1 MSTIKLYSA
10 IPSPSLAG
18 KTVIVYQAVLLA
30 PGHRSPAPSQGTDS
44 SVTYQKYR
52 YILYSHAGSLA
63 VTVAGPLWHRVRT
76 AQVCGCLPLP
86 NSLLS
91 LSTPDSMNI

>member
-18 KTVIVYQAVLLA
+18 KTVIIHQAVLLA

-52 YILYSHAGSLA
+52 YILYSHAGLLA
-63 VTVAGPLWHRVRT
+63 VTVAGPLRHI
-76 AQVCGCLPLP
+76 PD
-86 NSLLS
+86 SLLS
-91 LSTPDSMNI
+91 LSTPDPIEYSVF